1 MSKAKPALPDP
12 LKNNSVE
19 ARIIKQKVWDR
30 MWRDNEHFMAA
41 VVGREG
47 SGKSYTALKIAE
59 VADPTFSAER
69 VMFSPKAFLERLK
82 EWKAN
87 GETQGKVVVADEAGV
102 GVGVR
107 TWHDRE
113 QILFNQV
120 LQVIRDENMTML
132 FTIPR
137 LTELDSQTRGRL
149 HALLEMTDKE
159 NGEWA
164 ELKWLNWDPTRDE
177 RDKTYR
183 HYPKL
188 KVNGWKRKV
197 KRLRFG
203 PPSEDLVEEYS
214 RRKDEFQ
221 EELYDEAIDEMED
234 DEDEERNAKDIA
246 EEIKEQ
252 NDVSNYLSW
261 HGAHKRWYL
270 DKDLIRDAYEI
281 SHSKAKTAKKLLAN
295 DPDIDVEEAG
305 EKKKAGG
312 EA

>member
-1 MSKAKPALPDP
+1 MSKAASVPETLQT
-12 LKNNSVE
+12 NSVE
-19 ARIIKQKVWDR
+19 ARILRQKIWNR

-47 SGKSYTALKIAE
+47 SGKSLTSLKIAE
-59 VADPTFSAER
+59 SVDPTFNADR

-82 EWKAN
+82 EWRAN

-107 TWHDRE
+107 TWHDKE

-132 FTIPR
+132 FTLPR
-137 LTELDSQTRGRL
+137 MTELDSQTRGRM
-149 HALLEMTDKE
+149 HALLEMTDKV

-183 HYPKL
+183 HYPVL
-188 KVNGWKRKV
+188 RVNGWERKI

-203 PPSEDLVEEYS
+203 PPSEELAENYNE
-214 RRKDEFQ
+214 RKDKFQ
-221 EELYDEAIDEMED
+221 EELYDEAIEEMED
-234 DEDEERNAKDIA
+234 DDEQEMSAKEVA
-246 EEIKEQ
+246 EMIKDEKRLP
-252 NDVSNYLSW
+252 DVVSFHNG
-261 HGAHKRWYL
+261 HHKWQF
-270 DKDLIRDAYEI
+270 DKDLIRSEFEI
-281 SHSKAKTAKKLLAN
+281 SHSKAQTAKKLLSS
-295 DPDIDVEEAG
+295 DPDVDPDVAG
-305 EKKKAGG
+305 AEKEGQG
-312 EA
+312 

>member
-1 MSKAKPALPDP
+1 MSKAKPSTPEP
-12 LKNNSVE
+12 LTNDSVE

-47 SGKSYTALKIAE
+47 SGKSYTSLKIAE
-59 VADPTFSAER
+59 VADPSFNADR
-69 VMFSPKAFLERLK
+69 VMFSPKAFLERLQ
-82 EWKAN
+82 EWKEN

-132 FTIPR
+132 FTLPR
-137 LTELDSQTRGRL
+137 LSELDSQTRGRL

-183 HYPKL
+183 HYPEL
-188 KVNGWKRKV
+188 KVNGWKRKI
-197 KRLRFG
+197 KRLRLG
-203 PPSEDLVEEYS
+203 PPSDDLIQAYS
-214 RRKDEFQ
+214 ERKDEFQ
-221 EELYDEAIDEMED
+221 ASLYEEAIEEMGD
-234 DEDEERNAKDIA
+234 DEKDDEQTIKEVAMEIA
-246 EEIKEQ
+246 EDGIEQFVSVHNQTKQPYINKE
-252 NDVSNYLSW
+252 
-261 HGAHKRWYL
+261 
-270 DKDLIRDAYEI
+270 LIRAEYET
-281 SHSKAKTAKKLLAN
+281 SHSDASAVKSLLEQQFN
-295 DPDIDVEEAG
+295 SEQLENHV
-305 EKKKAGG
+305 
-312 EA
+312 

>member
-1 MSKAKPALPDP
+1 MSKAKPRTPEP
-12 LKNNSVE
+12 LRKDSVE
-19 ARIIKQKVWDR
+19 ARIIKQKVWNR

-59 VADPTFSAER
+59 VADPTFDADR

-107 TWHDRE
+107 TWHDKD

-234 DEDEERNAKDIA
+234 DDEEEISAKEVA
-246 EEIKEQ
+246 ETIKDEKRLP
-252 NDVSNYLSW
+252 DVVSYHNG
-261 HGAHKRWYL
+261 HHKWQI
-270 DKDLIRDAYEI
+270 DKDLIRTEFDI
-281 SHSKAKTAKKLLAN
+281 SHSKAQTAKKLLSN
-295 DPDIDVEEAG
+295 DPQIDANAAG
-305 EKKKAGG
+305 AQREGGG
-312 EA
+312 E